1 MNKEN
6 EMPLK
11 LSVGVTRKVG
21 LPHYG
26 SAGASCYLETDVD
39 GSLIF
44 ADLSVFQDQVQQA
57 FEACRRAVT
66 DELAN
71 HRGADRCECAGF
83 ADNGVEENGHASDE
97 PSPATDRQIGYARD
111 LACQVPGLGTEQ
123 LDSVAAKM
131 FGKPT
136 AELTALEASG
146 LIDTLK
152 EIKLGNP
159 RVQDAL
165 NGEVV

>member
-1 MNKEN
+1 
-6 EMPLK
+6 MPLK
-11 LSVGVTRKVG
+11 LSVGVTRKIG
-21 LPHYG
+21 LPNY
-26 SAGASCYLETDVD
+26 SSVGASCYLETDVD

-44 ADLSVFQDQVQQA
+44 ADLSVFQDQVRQA

-71 HRGADRCECAGF
+71 HRGALCGAGPRN
-83 ADNGVEENGHASDE
+83 AAHDGEENGHATSD
-97 PSPATDRQIGYARD
+97 PSPATDRQLGYARD
-111 LACQVPGLGTEQ
+111 LACQIPGLGTER
-123 LDSVAAKM
+123 LDSLAAKM

-165 NGEVV
+165 NGEVA